1 MSTRR
6 ILLFCTALL
15 MVALTP
21 TLAAAS
27 GDLPP
32 GPGNLR
38 VEKAVKGPGD
48 GPFGF
53 HVFCPGGDAPLL
65 DATFEL
71 GAGASKTFEG
81 LPEGTECT
89 VEETDDGG
97 AASTEVTPADGTAV
111 IPADDVAVVAF
122 LNVFPAVTTTSTS
135 TTTTSTAPATTTT
148 TAPPVTTTTIASTVL
163 GEVLVAP
170 AAELPRTGS
179 GSGRVGL
186 AGFALAAF
194 GLALSA
200 LMAVA
205 RSRRPAP
212 GGRSPH

>member
-1 MSTRR
+1 
-6 ILLFCTALL
+6 

-21 TLAAAS
+21 TLAAAL

-32 GPGNLR
+32 GPGSLR
-38 VEKAVKGPGD
+38 VEKAVNGPGE

-65 DATFEL
+65 DEEFEL
-71 GAGASKTFEG
+71 DAGDSKTFEG

-89 VEETDDGG
+89 VEEIDDGG
-97 AASTEVTPADGTAV
+97 AASTEITPSDGTAV

-122 LNVFPAVTTTSTS
+122 LNVFPAVTTTSA
-135 TTTTSTAPATTTT
+135 TTTSTAPATTTT
-148 TAPPVTTTTIASTVL
+148 TAAPVTTTTLGPSVL

-170 AAELPRTGS
+170 ELPRTGS
-179 GSGRVGL
+179 EPELLGL

-200 LMAVA
+200 LMARA
-205 RSRRPAP
+205 RARGPAS
-212 GGRSPH
+212 GGRSVR

>member
-1 MSTRR
+1 MSTHRNSPFR
-6 ILLFCTALL
+6 TALPGLFAGLAVL

-32 GPGNLR
+32 GPGSLR
-38 VEKAVKGPGD
+38 VDKEVEGPGD

-65 DATFEL
+65 DDEFEL
-71 GAGASKTFEG
+71 GAGESKTFG
-81 LPEGTECT
+81 DLPEGTECT

-122 LNVFPAVTTTSTS
+122 LNVFPAVTTTST
-135 TTTTSTAPATTTT
+135 TTTSTVPSTTTT
-148 TAPPVTTTTIASTVL
+148 TAAPVTTTPTAAPTSVL

-179 GSGRVGL
+179 EPESLAL
-186 AGFALAAF
+186 AGFALVAF

-200 LMAVA
+200 LKAVA
-205 RSRRPAP
+205 RSRR
-212 GGRSPH
+212 